1 MFSFVVTEEQL
12 AIFKE
17 RAWMAIKEGVIEP
30 GILPACQALLDAPG
44 IVPMW
49 SCEGHD
55 NVIRKVVVDGKT
67 STKVVRKHPHV
78 IVAVTTEGLSYIDA
92 IGECLRRQLADYI
105 WRIGVNRLSDPTKED
120 DTPETHYWA
129 WDIHSVNF
137 KHRDGGTM
145 EERGQRLNAAI
156 LEAIEF
162 VKNKH

>member
-1 MFSFVVTEEQL
+1 MFSFVVNEEQL
-12 AIFKE
+12 AKFKE
-17 RAWMAIKEGVIEP
+17 RARMAIKEGVIEP

-55 NVIRKVVVDGKT
+55 NVTRKVTVDGKT
-67 STKVVRKHPHV
+67 TTKVVCMHPHV

-92 IGECLRRQLADYI
+92 IGECLRRQSADYI
-105 WRIGVNRLSDPTKED
+105 WQISATRLNDPTRED
-120 DTPETHYWA
+120 TSLETLYWA

-137 KHRDGGTM
+137 RHRDGGTM

-156 LEAIEF
+156 LEAIEI
-162 VKNKH
+162 VKNKN

>member
-12 AIFKE
+12 AKFKE

-44 IVPMW
+44 IAPIW
-49 SCEGHD
+49 SCEGHEIQKIS
-55 NVIRKVVVDGKT
+55 VTLDGKQT
-67 STKVVRKHPHV
+67 TKEVKKHPHV
-78 IVAVTTEGLSYIDA
+78 VVAVTTEGLSYIDA
-92 IGECLRRQLADYI
+92 IGECLRRQPADYI

-145 EERGQRLNAAI
+145 EERGQRLNAGI

>member
-1 MFSFVVTEEQL
+1 MFSFVVSEEQL

-17 RAWMAIKEGVIEP
+17 RAWTAIKEGVIEP

-120 DTPETHYWA
+120 DTPETLYWA

-156 LEAIEF
+156 LEAVEF
-162 VKNKH
+162 VKNKN

>member
-1 MFSFVVTEEQL
+1 MFSFVVSEEQL

-17 RAWMAIKEGVIEP
+17 RARMAIKEGVIEP

-156 LEAIEF
+156 LEAVEF
-162 VKNKH
+162 VKNKN

>member
-1 MFSFVVTEEQL
+1 MFSFVVAEEQL
-12 AIFKE
+12 AKFKE

-92 IGECLRRQLADYI
+92 IGECLRRQHADYI

-120 DTPETHYWA
+120 DTPETLYWA

-156 LEAIEF
+156 LEAVEF

>member
-1 MFSFVVTEEQL
+1 MFSFVVSEEQL

-44 IVPMW
+44 IAPMW

-55 NVIRKVVVDGKT
+55 NVTRKVVVDGKT

-78 IVAVTTEGLSYIDA
+78 IVAVATEGLSYIDA
-92 IGECLRRQLADYI
+92 IGECLRRQPADYI